1 MRNSGLATALALGL
15 AGAAAATADTLVLRN
30 GQRVEGTLVG
40 VRGDTIE
47 FETSGGRQ
55 RVERYDRDDVRR
67 IELDST
73 GGSDRGDSGG
83 SSGRPGGM
91 RERAVSVSARQ
102 QWTDTGLQLRR
113 GQEVYFS
120 ASGKARWG
128 PGRQDG
134 PAGERGSPRNPN
146 RPMPDRAAAALI
158 GRIDDGDPFFIGD
171 DRGPIRVRDAG
182 RLFLGINDDHLPD
195 NSGEF
200 RVTVY
205 YLISRRADARSARTG
220 SPGRRSS
227 PRGRARARA

>member
-1 MRNSGLATALALGL
+1 MSISGRAPALALGLGLGL
-15 AGAAAATADTLVLRN
+15 AGAATATADTLVLRN

-55 RVERYDRDDVRR
+55 RAERYDRDDVRR
-67 IELDST
+67 IELDSA
-73 GGSDRGDSGG
+73 GGSDRGGSG
-83 SSGRPGGM
+83 SSGGRPGGM

-102 QWTDTGLQLRR
+102 QWTDAGIQLRR

-128 PGRQDG
+128 PDRQDG

-146 RPMPDRAAAALI
+146 RPMPDRSAAALI

-171 DRGPIRVRDAG
+171 DRGPIRVRDSG

-200 RVTVY
+200 RVTLY
-205 YLISRRADARSARTG
+205 Y
-220 SPGRRSS
+220 
-227 PRGRARARA
+227 

>member
-1 MRNSGLATALALGL
+1 MSISGRAPVLALGL
-15 AGAAAATADTLVLRN
+15 ALGLTGAAAATADTLVLRN

-47 FETSGGRQ
+47 FETSGGGQ

-67 IELDST
+67 IEFDST
-73 GGSDRGDSGG
+73 GGSNRDDAGG
-83 SSGRPGGM
+83 SSGRPSGL
-91 RERAVSVSARQ
+91 RERPVSVSARQ
-102 QWTDTGLQLRR
+102 QWTDTGIQFRR

-128 PGRQDG
+128 PDRQDG
-134 PAGERGSPRNPN
+134 PAGERGSKRNPN
-146 RPMPDRAAAALI
+146 RPIPDRPGAALI
-158 GRIDDGDPFFIGD
+158 GRIDNGDPFFIGD

-182 RLFLGINDDHLPD
+182 RLFLGINDDYLQD

-205 YLISRRADARSARTG
+205 Y
-220 SPGRRSS
+220 
-227 PRGRARARA
+227 